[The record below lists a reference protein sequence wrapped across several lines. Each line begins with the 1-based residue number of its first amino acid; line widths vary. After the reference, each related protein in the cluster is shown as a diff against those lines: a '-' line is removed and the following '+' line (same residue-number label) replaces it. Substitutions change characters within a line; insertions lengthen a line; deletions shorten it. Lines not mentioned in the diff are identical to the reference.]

1 MSVTGFMSDEVSRD
15 AKPVLQVIDVHLSFG
30 GVAALQG
37 VNMHLNRGEILA
49 IVGPNGSGKTSL
61 LNSICGFYKPQKGKI
76 IYRGVDISHLSPARR
91 AEIGI
96 GRVFQTPYVFPG
108 TVVDNIVAGYL
119 VGRGNPLKMLT
130 RKAMIEAREMAEKM
144 IEFVELEEYRNARA
158 ESLPMGI
165 RKRIELARV
174 LMWNP
179 STLLLDELTSGL
191 SIDEKRDMARFIL
204 ELNEVHGKD
213 ILLVEHDLSLVND
226 IAHRVV
232 VMDAGAEIAEGKPEE
247 VVRDERV
254 IKAYLGE

>member
-1 MSVTGFMSDEVSRD
+1 MDILKPILEVR
-15 AKPVLQVIDVHLSFG
+15 DVHLSFG

-37 VNMHLNRGEILA
+37 VSLQLRKGEILA
-49 IVGPNGSGKTSL
+49 VVGPNGSGKTSL
-61 LNSICGFYKPQKGKI
+61 LNSICGFYKPQKGQI
-76 IYRGVDISHLSPARR
+76 IYKERDISHLPPAKR

-96 GRVFQTPYVFPG
+96 GRIFQTPYIFPG
-108 TVVDNIVAGYL
+108 SVIDNIMAGYIT
-119 VGRGNPLKMLT
+119 GRKNFFGLMTK
-130 RKAMIEAREMAEKM
+130 KAMVEAREMAEKLL
-144 IEFVELEEYRNARA
+144 EFVELEEYRTAHA

-174 LMWNP
+174 LMWDP
-179 STLLLDELTSGL
+179 DTLLLDEPTSGL

-204 ELNEVHGKD
+204 ELNEVHGKH

-232 VMDAGAEIAEGKPEE
+232 VMDAGIEIAEGEPEE
-247 VVRDERV
+247 VVRDPRV